1 MKIEDVSALDIKGFL
16 DHEEGM
22 LLYDIARES
31 SANGPCLEIG
41 GYCGKSTV
49 YLGLGCKA
57 RGGILFSIDHHR
69 GSEEQQKG
77 QEYFDPELYDEASGR
92 VDTFRHFRRTVELA
106 SLEDTVVPIVARS
119 EVVARMWSTPLSAV
133 FIDGGHSY
141 PTVFTDYTS
150 WMPHVV
156 PGGYLLIHD
165 IFPDPNDGGQ
175 ARIMSI
181 SLRSSRGSSRRC
193 RGSRPWAFSGGSAPG
208 WCPRPSGTYA
218 TGRESTSRLWVQK
231 NRELP
236 FEVSSLIYPASMS
249 VLRVQDT
256 NLRSSPTFCTT
267 AGASAATG
275 SDP

>member
-77 QEYFDPELYDEASGR
+77 QEYFDPELYDEVSGR
-92 VDTFRHFRRTVELA
+92 VDTFRNFRRTVELA

-175 ARIMSI
+175 APYYVYQ
-181 SLRSSRGSSRRC
+181 L
-193 RGSRPWAFSGGSAPG
+193 AVKSGLFEEM
-208 WCPRPSGTYA
+208 PRLKTLG
-218 TGRESTSRLWVQK
+218 
-231 NRELP
+231 
-236 FEVSSLIYPASMS
+236 
-249 VLRVQDT
+249 VLRRLGAGVVPEAVR
-256 NLRSSPTFCTT
+256 NLR
-267 AGASAATG
+267 
-275 SDP
+275 DW